1 MVKVTIMNNT
11 ERLLKEAEP
20 LLTELD
26 PIDSERFEKN
36 IKAFLKQCPDDGMLA
51 ESHVRWDGE
60 EREFDI
66 LWDTSNLDIRFS
78 IGIDEVRWHI
88 WSGVNH
94 HSKDDECFGQG
105 VGGEDIDE
113 KESFAFGFF
122 DCINDYWEYHKEYW
136 NPYRE

>member
-1 MVKVTIMNNT
+1 
-11 ERLLKEAEP
+11 
-20 LLTELD
+20 
-26 PIDSERFEKN
+26 
-36 IKAFLKQCPDDGMLA
+36 MLA
-51 ESHVRWDGE
+51 ESHVRWDGD
-60 EREFDI
+60 EREVDI

-113 KESFAFGFF
+113 KESFAFWFF
-122 DCINDYWEYHKEYW
+122 DCIKDYWEYHKEYW